1 MRAHRTFTANAAGVG
16 RSASVVG
23 RPAGLRA
30 AVVIM
35 IGNNNTRA
43 RPAIVSQRRYTKEKG
58 GNQERETLRSP
69 EQPDDGA
76 AAEAPAAPPIPLT
89 ERVVGE
95 IVRSQDGSTPR

>member
-1 MRAHRTFTANAAGVG
+1 MVRV
-16 RSASVVG
+16 
-23 RPAGLRA
+23 
-30 AVVIM
+30 
-35 IGNNNTRA
+35 
-43 RPAIVSQRRYTKEKG
+43 
-58 GNQERETLRSP
+58 RETLRSP

>member
-1 MRAHRTFTANAAGVG
+1 
-16 RSASVVG
+16 
-23 RPAGLRA
+23 
-30 AVVIM
+30 M

-43 RPAIVSQRRYTKEKG
+43 SADTQRRKE
-58 GNQERETLRSP
+58 EALVFRVRETLRSP